1 MGRERADVRVGFFKF
16 GKNGFGAEDAGIVG
30 SQTRDDYSYDDV
42 EQYFNYMGYLAV
54 EGTYDRMEALL
65 QGRHPIDVILLLAAA
80 ENDTPKIQEILKAG
94 ADASIK
100 DLNGKTPVELASKPE
115 TIRLLQEFKV
125 AA

>member
-1 MGRERADVRVGFFKF
+1 MRVGFFKF